1 MCSAPKEREM
11 CSLPRGASNENLQR
25 NTLLCTQ
32 LTPRAFIYSNYS
44 VMKIR
49 QGLHLIRKL
58 RSPFLPLQQVFFMFG
73 ECNSCILH
81 ELKQQPSGPSG
92 FPLLLADFISFPL
105 LGHFC
110 IFSLSPPQSYFY
122 NFFFSFLCSS
132 VYQYY
137 YTCFF
142 LLHEPSMESH
152 IHILPLAVQSFP
164 FFELFFL
171 FVLFCSS
178 LIASPPSLLHLSQPT
193 FFLSSTPFSQ
203 PATTS
208 PKTVASSLPFLQ
220 ELSFVCISSDGLLFL
235 TCILLLLL
243 LPLHHPFHLT
253 CSASLGHSLR
263 VSTHDLYS
271 LPQTS
276 APAMP
281 RASELSGRLS

>member
-32 LTPRAFIYSNYS
+32 LTPRAFINSNYS

-122 NFFFSFLCSS
+122 NFFLFLSLFLS
-132 VYQYY
+132 LSILLYL
-137 YTCFF
+137 FF

-152 IHILPLAVQSFP
+152 IHILPLAVQSFL

-171 FVLFCSS
+171 FVSFCSS
-178 LIASPPSLLHLSQPT
+178 LIASPPSLLPSSIRLSQP
-193 FFLSSTPFSQ
+193 FFSHQLHSLNQLPHPQKQWLPLCPSFRNWASY
-203 PATTS
+203 AS
-208 PKTVASSLPFLQ
+208 PQMGSCSWPASSFCSSCL
-220 ELSFVCISSDGLLFL
+220 CITPSISPA
-235 TCILLLLL
+235 
-243 LPLHHPFHLT
+243 LPL
-253 CSASLGHSLR
+253 
-263 VSTHDLYS
+263 
-271 LPQTS
+271 
-276 APAMP
+276 
-281 RASELSGRLS
+281 

>member
-32 LTPRAFIYSNYS
+32 LTPRAFINSNYS

-122 NFFFSFLCSS
+122 NFF
-132 VYQYY
+132 
-137 YTCFF
+137 
-142 LLHEPSMESH
+142 
-152 IHILPLAVQSFP
+152 SFP
-164 FFELFFL
+164 FFVPQFINIIILVFFFFMSLLWSLTFIFCLLLFNHSYFL
-171 FVLFCSS
+171 SCSS
-178 LIASPPSLLHLSQPT
+178 SLSHFAHP
-193 FFLSSTPFSQ
+193 
-203 PATTS
+203 
-208 PKTVASSLPFLQ
+208 
-220 ELSFVCISSDGLLFL
+220 
-235 TCILLLLL
+235 L
-243 LPLHHPFHLT
+243 LPLLPPSSPPPFVSANLFSLINSILSTNYHIPKNSGFLFALPSGTELRMHPLRWAPVPDLHPPSAPPA
-253 CSASLGHSLR
+253 SASP
-263 VSTHDLYS
+263 
-271 LPQTS
+271 LPS
-276 APAMP
+276 HLLC
-281 RASELSGRLS
+281 LSRT